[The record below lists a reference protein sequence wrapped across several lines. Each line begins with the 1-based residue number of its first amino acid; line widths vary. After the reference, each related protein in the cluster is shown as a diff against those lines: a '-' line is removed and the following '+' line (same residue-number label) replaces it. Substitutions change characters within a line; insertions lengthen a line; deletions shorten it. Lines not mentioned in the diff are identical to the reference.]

1 MRHRGGLACLKL
13 AGLWRATSSIFHR
26 SLAMTTPRRALIV
39 IDVQN
44 EYVTGNLPIEYP
56 DVQSSLANIGRAIDA
71 ARTAGVPVVI
81 VQNFAPAT
89 SPLFARGSEGAELH
103 PVVASRERN
112 HYVEKSLP
120 SAFTG
125 TDLADWLT
133 ARQIDT
139 VTVVGYMT
147 HNCDAST
154 INHAVHAGLAVE
166 FLHDATGS
174 VPYENSAGFA
184 SAEEIHRVFSVVLQ
198 SRFAAVAST
207 DEWLAAVNS
216 GVPLERGNIYASNQ
230 KARSRNR

>member
-1 MRHRGGLACLKL
+1 
-13 AGLWRATSSIFHR
+13 
-26 SLAMTTPRRALIV
+26 MTTPHRALIV

-44 EYVTGNLPIEYP
+44 EYVSGNLPIEYP
-56 DVQSSLANIGRAIDA
+56 DVQSSLANIGRAMDA
-71 ARTAGVPVVI
+71 ARAAGVPVVV
-81 VQNFAPAT
+81 VQNLAPAS
-89 SPLFARGSEGAELH
+89 SPLFARGTEGADLH
-103 PVVASRERN
+103 PVVSSRAHD

-125 TDLADWLT
+125 TDLADWL
-133 ARQIDT
+133 ADQRIDT
-139 VTVVGYMT
+139 LTVAGYMT

-184 SAEEIHRVFSVVLQ
+184 SAEDIHRVFSVVLH

-207 DEWLAAVNS
+207 DEWIAAVTN
-216 GVPLERGNIYASNQ
+216 GIPLERGNIHASNQ
-230 KARSRNR
+230 KARASRAAA

>member
-1 MRHRGGLACLKL
+1 
-13 AGLWRATSSIFHR
+13 
-26 SLAMTTPRRALIV
+26 MTTPRRALIV

-44 EYVTGNLPIEYP
+44 EYITGNLPIEYP

-89 SPLFARGSEGAELH
+89 SPLFARGTEGAELH
-103 PVVASRERN
+103 PVIASRERD
-112 HYVEKSLP
+112 HFVEKSLP
-120 SAFTG
+120 SALTG